1 MRIKSFNL
9 PFGAQLF
16 KALSDE
22 SRLRILHLLYQN
34 EKMCISDLEHVL
46 DFTQTKTSRHLI
58 YLKNA
63 NLVSLQKID
72 QYAFYSLG
80 SQVKGFLENMFS
92 YLKND
97 PILDQ
102 DQEDYKIMYSNRE
115 LRIANLELQ
124 RKI

>member
-1 MRIKSFNL
+1 MRIKSFNIS
-9 PFGAQLF
+9 FGSQLF

-22 SRLRILHLLYQN
+22 SRLRILHLLYKN
-34 EKMCISDLEHVL
+34 EKMCISDIELIL

-63 NLVSLQKID
+63 NLATLQKVD

-80 SQVKGFLENMFS
+80 NQVKDFMENMFS
-92 YLKND
+92 YLKD
-97 PILDQ
+97 PLLE
-102 DQEDYKIMYSNRE
+102 EDIKNYKIMYSNRE
-115 LRIANLELQ
+115 LKIATLELQ